1 MPPLRDS
8 TNNKTNIMKTK
19 ITLILSAIVVSIVL
33 ASCGGGRIAHC
44 DAYGSVQTTETSD
57 LASK

>member
-1 MPPLRDS
+1 
-8 TNNKTNIMKTK
+8 MKTK

-33 ASCGGGRIAHC
+33 ASCGGGRMATC
-44 DAYGSVQTTETSD
+44 DAYGKVQTTETSD